1 MAEDVA
7 RRQPHNVTHAR
18 VSWSPGRR
26 VARRLLQ
33 HRGAMVGTA
42 ALLALAA
49 LSAAA
54 PWLVSADPTQMGD
67 DVFLAPPGPEHPL
80 GTDDLGRDVLARVL
94 HGGRI
99 SLVVGLV
106 AVGIAT
112 VVGGLVGLISGY
124 YGGRIDQV
132 LMRIIDLLMA
142 FPGVLLALLVITV
155 LGRGLVNVML
165 AVGIADIPA
174 FARLVRGSVL
184 LAREHVY
191 VEAAR
196 ATGAADRSVLF
207 RHVLPNVFAPMLVV
221 ATLEVGNAILV
232 ASSLSFLGLGAQAP
246 SPEWG
251 AMLAAGREYI
261 RTAWWLTVFPGVA
274 IAAAVL
280 AVNMLGD
287 GLRDALD
294 PKLASG

>member
-1 MAEDVA
+1 
-7 RRQPHNVTHAR
+7 
-18 VSWSPGRR
+18 
-26 VARRLLQ
+26 
-33 HRGAMVGTA
+33 
-42 ALLALAA
+42 
-49 LSAAA
+49 
-54 PWLVSADPTQMGD
+54 
-67 DVFLAPPGPEHPL
+67 
-80 GTDDLGRDVLARVL
+80 
-94 HGGRI
+94 
-99 SLVVGLV
+99 
-106 AVGIAT
+106 
-112 VVGGLVGLISGY
+112 
-124 YGGRIDQV
+124 
-132 LMRIIDLLMA
+132 MRIVDLLMA
-142 FPGVLLALLVITV
+142 FPGILLALLVITV

-221 ATLEVGNAILV
+221 ATLEVGNAILI
-232 ASSLSFLGLGAQAP
+232 ASSLRFLGLGAQAP

-294 PKLASG
+294 PKLQVSQYNRSGGRGDFTRQADAYDHRTVWTGNRGRDSCRHHFWEP